1 MKEMKDFYKNLK
13 NKKIVQFC
21 CFSSFSGW
29 LYCKENEKTVI
40 IIINLVPFSHAVY
53 LQQTQ

>member
-1 MKEMKDFYKNLK
+1 MKDFYKNLK